1 MSNTEVLSFPIK
13 KDYYGELAAKKP
25 VYHLPILEWKNLNI
39 FSLHGSCLVLA
50 NILQLQRGFQKVVV
64 FTSIEV

>member
-39 FSLHGSCLVLA
+39 FSVRGSFLPT
-50 NILQLQRGFQKVVV
+50 LQLQKGVKIL
-64 FTSIEV
+64 FTSIEVLFY